1 MSTENIDEFGVE
13 KEFIKE
19 NIESYKNKS
28 RKSGGPYNKKDR
40 QARRNEVFRLHFE
53 YGYPAIKI
61 ADMMKVNRNTINND
75 INYLCSQLSREW
87 DNHDI
92 SSWWMRQ
99 MRRLEMQRTRLRE
112 ELDKETG
119 FEKRLV
125 LEKIILD
132 IDNKLLQ
139 SSVRIITTQDEIVDN
154 MVGALNK
161 YAKENKLDVTYVHS
175 RDITKLQTRNLEKIK
190 QIIKRDKNRK
200 VGRQ

>member
-13 KEFIKE
+13 KGFIEE
-19 NIESYKNKS
+19 NIDSHKNKS
-28 RKSGGPYNKKDR
+28 RKSGGPYNRQDR

-53 YGYPAIKI
+53 YGYSAVKI

-75 INYLCSQLSREW
+75 INCLYSQLSREW

-99 MRRLEMQRTRLRE
+99 IHRLEMQRTRLRE
-112 ELDKETG
+112 GLDKETN

-125 LEKIILD
+125 LEKMILD

-139 SSVRIITTQDEIVDN
+139 SSVKIIATNEQVMETVITT
-154 MVGALNK
+154 LNN
-161 YAKENKLDVTYVHS
+161 YAKKNRLDATYTRS
-175 RDITKLQTRNLEKIK
+175 RDIIKLQTRNYEKIQ
-190 QIIKRDKNRK
+190 QIIKRDRSNRL
-200 VGRQ
+200 GRA